1 MENPVLNKIEKKEE
15 DGSAVLLVLRFL
27 VVGGRSS
34 RTRARLRKR
43 PSSPLLIAFVKA
55 EPQGHGL
62 CPRRRPRSRPHRSRR
77 RRGIFPPPLSTN
89 NYAFSGGNSSRGS
102 GTGVAFCD
110 SVLDSGFRALE
121 ARGLDRW
128 SLEGICPSGDWG
140 SAIVADLQFGLVIG

>member
-1 MENPVLNKIEKKEE
+1 M
-15 DGSAVLLVLRFL
+15 DSAPGAGRGRGRVRIA
-27 VVGGRSS
+27 VVGDVVSF
-34 RTRARLRKR
+34 L
-43 PSSPLLIAFVKA
+43 
-55 EPQGHGL
+55 
-62 CPRRRPRSRPHRSRR
+62 
-77 RRGIFPPPLSTN
+77 PLSLRTTMH
-89 NYAFSGGNSSRGS
+89 FLLSGGNSSRGS